1 MKSNVLTALCLT
13 VASGANA
20 QFMPIE
26 DLTSCQ
32 RVEDSL
38 ARLTCYDDLAGSVA
52 VSDPQDEST
61 PEENAETVEE
71 AARDDDSPLATA
83 WTFVEFTDSISGNN
97 ISRAYLD
104 ADSRSGGNAAPEF
117 FMLSCDGDGG
127 ASVFMGTMGYIGNM
141 RARTSVVYRWGDND
155 PVSERWA
162 GSTNGKAAFLPNGY
176 RDFRSGLESGG
187 ELVFRW
193 FDYNGS
199 QSSAI
204 WNNIQLDDNAR
215 FVLSGCGE

>member
-1 MKSNVLTALCLT
+1 MKNTFLTALCLT
-13 VASGANA
+13 VASSADA
-20 QFMPIE
+20 QSLVVG
-26 DLTSCQ
+26 DLASCK

-38 ARLTCYDDLAGSVA
+38 ARLTCYDDLADSVA
-52 VSDPQDEST
+52 VSDKQDEST
-61 PEENAETVEE
+61 PEENGETVEE
-71 AARDDDSPLATA
+71 ATGGDDSPLATA
-83 WTFVEFTDSISGNN
+83 WTLVESTDSISGNN

-104 ADSRSGGNAAPEF
+104 ADSRRGGNSAPDF

-127 ASVFMGTMGYIGNM
+127 ASVFMGTTGYIGNL
-141 RARTSVVYRWGDND
+141 RARTSVEYRWGDND

-162 GSTNGKAAFLPNGY
+162 GSTNGKAAFLPDGY

-199 QSSAI
+199 QSSAT

-215 FVLSGCGE
+215 FVLNGCGE